1 MFARTLRRMRAF
13 RRFARARRGSAA
25 VEFALVLM
33 PFFLLTFGLAEVA
46 MVGLAQTSL
55 DFAVS
60 ETARQIRTGRAQM
73 GGTTEAQIR
82 AQLCDEINNFIV
94 MSCDGNL
101 HLDVRRFDSFTD
113 ASNNA
118 LNPIQNNTFNAG
130 GMGYQPG
137 QPSDIVVVRAYYSWK
152 VITPLFEPIFQNVSG
167 GQRVLVSTMMFRNEP
182 YMLSP

>member
-1 MFARTLRRMRAF
+1 MFARTLRKMRAF

-46 MVGLAQTSL
+46 MIGFAQTSL

-60 ETARQIRTGRAQM
+60 ETARQIRTGQAQM
-73 GGTTEAQIR
+73 GNVSEAQIK

-94 MSCDGNL
+94 MGCDGNL
-101 HLDVRRFDSFTD
+101 FLDVRRFTSFTD
-113 ASNNA
+113 ANNSA
-118 LNPIQNNTFNAG
+118 LNPIQNNNFSSA

-137 QPSDIVVVRAYYSWK
+137 QSSDIVVVRAYYRWS

-167 GQRVLVSTMMFRNEP
+167 GQRILVSTMMFRNEP
-182 YMLSP
+182 FATT